1 MVTQILANTTDGGLP
16 SPSSRELVYQH
27 TLVLTNPIQPLWR
40 FRDSQRIGEICNQRE
55 QTTDVQTKATKG
67 FIPVRSK
74 EHGIAFSSPW
84 LHCIDSHHLRYWE
97 HFSWGWFTLQPHKFP
112 WGAHRAR
119 CWVTLLKQTT
129 ITKKRSLNWTVET
142 GAVFVW
148 AKTQQ
153 LVQWMAF
160 PQTEILSNLSS

>member
-1 MVTQILANTTDGGLP
+1 MVTQIMANTTDRGFP

-74 EHGIAFSSPW
+74 EHGIAFSSPDSIA
-84 LHCIDSHHLRYWE
+84 LTVTAFATENVSLGVDSHYSHINSMGCSQNQMLTDPVE
-97 HFSWGWFTLQPHKFP
+97 
-112 WGAHRAR
+112 
-119 CWVTLLKQTT
+119 TT
-129 ITKKRSLNWTVET
+129 ITKKRSL
-142 GAVFVW
+142 
-148 AKTQQ
+148 
-153 LVQWMAF
+153 
-160 PQTEILSNLSS
+160 I